1 MNERR
6 QRYDGLVT
14 PILQDLYRFARRLER
29 DAVRADDLLQQCL
42 LTGLY
47 RFDQLKDEG
56 AFRVWISRIL
66 YRSFLNNRKKRVD
79 EPMEDNVV
87 QLAPPTSQPDSHL
100 VRRRLGNRLSDAL
113 DRLPDD
119 QREAVW
125 LIDGQ
130 GFKYAEAA
138 DILECAP
145 GTVASRVARGRI
157 QLRRD
162 LRHVAREQGV
172 IS

>member
-1 MNERR
+1 MDERR
-6 QRYDGLVT
+6 WRYDGLVT
-14 PILQDLYRFARRLER
+14 PILNDLYRFALRLER
-29 DAVRADDLLQQCL
+29 DAVRADDLLQQGL
-42 LTGLY
+42 LVGLKN
-47 RFDQLKDEG
+47 FDQLADDR
-56 AFRVWISRIL
+56 AFRVWINRIV
-66 YRSFLNNRKKRVD
+66 YRSFLNNRKKRVE
-79 EPMEDNVV
+79 EPMGDNVV
-87 QLAPPTSQPDSHL
+87 QLARPNSDPDSRL
-100 VRRRLGNRLSDAL
+100 ARRQLGSDLADAL
-113 DRLPDD
+113 DKLPED

-138 DILECAP
+138 TILDCAP

-172 IS
+172 IQ